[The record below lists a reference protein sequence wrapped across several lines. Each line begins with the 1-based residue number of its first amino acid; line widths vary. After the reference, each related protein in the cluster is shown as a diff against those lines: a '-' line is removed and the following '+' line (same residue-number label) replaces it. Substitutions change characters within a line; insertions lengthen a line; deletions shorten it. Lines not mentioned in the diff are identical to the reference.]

1 MQSNHAFFRTV
12 CGFAV
17 PIALQSM
24 LQASFSI
31 VDQIM
36 IGQLG
41 SVSVAGVG
49 LAARFSSM
57 YTFMVSAVGT
67 VAGIMI
73 SQYLGQ
79 SNHREIRR
87 SFWVNLLLA
96 AAMAAVFMA
105 VGVVIPKGI
114 MGLYATDVDTVQ
126 AAASYLS
133 IIAWTFLPAAG
144 CTLLSTLLRC
154 ADHPSLPLYAGIA
167 ASVVNTV
174 LNYILIFGKLGFDAM
189 GAQGAAIATVIAQLV
204 NLLLLIGMLG
214 KVRHLLQA
222 GEREARKPFLWGQYL
237 KMLVPVLATE
247 FLWVLGENV
256 YAAIYGHMGTAAT
269 AAMTLTGPIQNL
281 LIGAMCGLS
290 QAAGIIVG
298 KRLGGDDF
306 DGAYDGAKKI
316 FLYGFIGSVC
326 LSVLV
331 AVTRAGYVEIY
342 RVEEEVKHLTRL
354 ILVMYSLIA
363 PVKVLNMISGGVLG
377 SGGRTKYLLMINVT
391 GTWVFGVPF
400 GLLSAFVFRLPI
412 QWVYLLLSLEECVR
426 LAMCFV
432 VFKKRLWMQS
442 LEA

>member
-1 MQSNHAFFRTV
+1 MV

-79 SNHREIRR
+79 RNHREIRR

-96 AAMAAVFMA
+96 AAMAAVFML
-105 VGVVIPKGI
+105 VGVVIPNRI
-114 MGLYATDVDTVQ
+114 MGLYATDTDTVQ

-154 ADHPSLPLYAGIA
+154 ADYPSLPLYAGITA
-167 ASVVNTV
+167 AVVNTV
-174 LNYILIFGKLGFDAM
+174 LNYILIFGKLGFVAM
-189 GAQGAAIATVIAQLV
+189 GAEGAAIATVIAQLV
-204 NLLLLIGMLG
+204 NLLILLVMTR
-214 KVRHLLQA
+214 KVRHLLQTA
-222 GEREARKPFLWGQYL
+222 KAEASGPFLWGQYL
-237 KMLVPVLATE
+237 KMLIPVLVTE
-247 FLWVLGENV
+247 FMWVLGENV
-256 YAAIYGHMGTAAT
+256 YAAIYGHMGTATT
-269 AAMTLTGPIQNL
+269 AAMTLTGPVQNL

-298 KRLGGDDF
+298 KRLGSDRFDD
-306 DGAYDGAKKI
+306 AYDAAKRI

-326 LSVLV
+326 LSVVV
-331 AVTRAGYVEIY
+331 ALTRAGYVEIY

-354 ILVMYSLIA
+354 ILVMYSFIA

-377 SGGRTKYLLMINVT
+377 SGGRTKYLLFINVT

-400 GLLSAFVFRLPI
+400 GLVSAFVLHLPI
-412 QWVYLLLSLEECVR
+412 QWVYILLSLEECVR

-432 VFKKRLWMQS
+432 VFRKRLWMQS
-442 LEA
+442 LES